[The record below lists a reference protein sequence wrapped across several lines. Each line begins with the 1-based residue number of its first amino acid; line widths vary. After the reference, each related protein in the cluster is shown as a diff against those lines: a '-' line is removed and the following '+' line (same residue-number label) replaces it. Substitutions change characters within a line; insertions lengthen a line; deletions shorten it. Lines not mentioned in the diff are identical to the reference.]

1 MSILQYPKQQY
12 FLFAETSTLNLGSFK
27 DVTGDLGLFQLR
39 VLNKNAS
46 AYSYQMRIVFSSI
59 QGGTALKSTDW
70 YTFSNTTTGQVGTV
84 WLGDVIFD
92 VNRYRLNSAVYLF
105 ARLELTGYTRDAMT
119 TYLAVY
125 CDWYEPIGDT
135 NTAAARMSMGVYL

>member
-12 FLFAETSTLNLGSFK
+12 FLFAETSSLNLGKFK
-27 DVTGDLGLFQLR
+27 DVTGALGLFQLR
-39 VLNKNAS
+39 VLNKNSA
-46 AYSYQMRIVFSSI
+46 AYSYQMRVVFSAE
-59 QGGTALKSTDW
+59 QGGTALHATDW
-70 YTFSNTTTGQVGTV
+70 YTFSNATTGQVAPV

-92 VNRYRLNSAVYLF
+92 VDRYRLNSTVYLF
-105 ARLELTGYTRDAMT
+105 ARLELTGYTRNAMT